1 LRISSWARFSKA
13 FLLGFKYA
21 DIGLGYAGGFVAR
34 ASSVG
39 IALFIPLYVNRYYR
53 TSGLCQEG
61 LAPKEL
67 LQLPRTDLGDIKKS
81 CPRAYVI
88 ASILTGISQLTAL
101 ICAPAFGYL
110 SEKSRRY
117 HTPLLFAALAG
128 IIGYILLSLL
138 PSPKM
143 QGRDGSPAVLVAM
156 VLIGISQ
163 IGAIVCSLAVLGN
176 GVLEIKDEASPSEL
190 PRGETDPIDF
200 ASGDTTSAFRIPVED
215 ENSSLLPRL
224 ASPKASNLSHLKGSM
239 AGMYSFY
246 GGAGILIL
254 TKLGG
259 LLFDKLSSHSPFYI
273 LAIFN
278 GFLLAVGLICGFW
291 RSWPSRTG
299 AASA

>member
-1 LRISSWARFSKA
+1 
-13 FLLGFKYA
+13 
-21 DIGLGYAGGFVAR
+21 
-34 ASSVG
+34 
-39 IALFIPLYVNRYYR
+39 
-53 TSGLCQEG
+53 
-61 LAPKEL
+61 
-67 LQLPRTDLGDIKKS
+67 
-81 CPRAYVI
+81 
-88 ASILTGISQLTAL
+88 LTGISQLTAL
-101 ICAPAFGYL
+101 VCAPAFGYL

-117 HTPLLFAALAG
+117 HIPLIFAALAG
-128 IIGYILLSLL
+128 IMGYILLSVL

-176 GVLEIKDEASPSEL
+176 GVLEIKDEASPSAL
-190 PRGETDPIDF
+190 PREQRDPIDF
-200 ASGDTTSAFRIPVED
+200 APGDTTSVLRIPVED
-215 ENSSLLPRL
+215 ENSSLLPGS
-224 ASPKASNLSHLKGSM
+224 ASPKANNLSHLKGSM

-259 LLFDKLSSHSPFYI
+259 LLFDKLSPRSPFYI

-278 GFLLAVGLICGFW
+278 GLLLAVGLVCGLW
-291 RSWPSRTG
+291 RSSPSRTG